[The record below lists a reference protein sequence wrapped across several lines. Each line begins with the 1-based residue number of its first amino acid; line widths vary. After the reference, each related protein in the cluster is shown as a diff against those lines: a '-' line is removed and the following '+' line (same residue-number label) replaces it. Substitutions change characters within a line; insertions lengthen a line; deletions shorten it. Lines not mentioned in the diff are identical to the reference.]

1 MNIALNNLLNQDNV
15 NQKDKLQIVEELLS
29 QR

>member
-15 NQKDKLQIVEELLS
+15 NQKDKQQIVEELLS